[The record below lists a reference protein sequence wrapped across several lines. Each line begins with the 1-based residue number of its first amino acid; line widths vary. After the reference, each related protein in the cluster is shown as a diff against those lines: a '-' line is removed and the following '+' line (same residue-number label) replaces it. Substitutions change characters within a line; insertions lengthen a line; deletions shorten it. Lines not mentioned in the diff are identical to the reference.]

1 MRELSYTNFYC
12 FKAISISKENKL
24 LAENTPASKRQWYFE
39 DDWLNEYEDA
49 IFLDRESPKDLVC
62 AGILKALSGYNSK
75 EEFQNDAEMWQKID
89 KFFREL
95 LQANL
100 APSSNT
106 PQDTNSYESL
116 SNLAVLS

>member
-1 MRELSYTNFYC
+1 M
-12 FKAISISKENKL
+12 
-24 LAENTPASKRQWYFE
+24 AENTPASKRQWYFE

-62 AGILKALSGYNSK
+62 AGILKALSRYNSK
-75 EEFQNDAEMWQKID
+75 EEFQNDADMWQKID